1 MSVKVLR
8 GTPLKTSEVWNGKHF
23 SYSQRQLGQA
33 YDTRGTIIT
42 YDALRTSTKT
52 LLQNL
57 SFSPFLSSS
66 TLLRSLSPNP
76 SGHTQLFLCF

>member
-1 MSVKVLR
+1 MEPAASKSVKVLR

-42 YDALRTSTKT
+42 YLEVAFPRPGPLI
-52 LLQNL
+52 
-57 SFSPFLSSS
+57 SFSEMVDY
-66 TLLRSLSPNP
+66 
-76 SGHTQLFLCF
+76 